1 LHRIALPSGG
11 DGLGKSRGYLIITG
25 ARKYITALGARL
37 WLCDILR
44 ICHHT
49 FFFFARFAIMTTE
62 VPFNIAKAV
71 GIDSFALALI
81 FCIIYIPLFL
91 CFIIKW
97 VKNPVYVLG
106 AAALFCIGVYLYF
119 FGDCQELIEFF
130 QVRVTAFG
138 LRAVLTKSLSLA
150 ENRNMII
157 AESVIYGI
165 GFLGIL
171 SGAYNLVL
179 DRCVLFFFDWCQ
191 YLTPWYREDAAGT
204 KNPDPLRIVTGNR
217 HIMRMIM
224 SGAVVMGIL
233 GAVDSLDPSNTP
245 NTIKMGTHLR
255 KLSVI
260 VFLVVCLLLV
270 MHTSLSVFAE
280 SKSSAGKRKGIPAFS
295 DFGANQGNSD
305 EKTYAH
311 SFGHTHGMKILLIT
325 ALFLSLREI
334 FYVATMNNLRIQ
346 EEERFFYPFAAGTEL
361 IAVLTLLIPQLVPPK
376 HELPQ

>member
-1 LHRIALPSGG
+1 
-11 DGLGKSRGYLIITG
+11 
-25 ARKYITALGARL
+25 
-37 WLCDILR
+37 
-44 ICHHT
+44 
-49 FFFFARFAIMTTE
+49 MTTE

-106 AAALFCIGVYLYF
+106 AAALFCI
-119 FGDCQELIEFF
+119 
-130 QVRVTAFG
+130 VRVTAFG

-179 DRCVLFFFDWCQ
+179 D
-191 YLTPWYREDAAGT
+191 REDAAGT

-280 SKSSAGKRKGIPAFS
+280 SKSSA
-295 DFGANQGNSD
+295 D